1 MFETEGEAKEN
12 VRIFSVFCFLRAMF
26 VLGLR
31 EGVGFIFS
39 AVGTLNVVNNFDG
52 FCYINFI
59 FNYIILLFS
68 LFLSSFFSECFFKH
82 LL

>member
-1 MFETEGEAKEN
+1 MLCSKTEGEAKEN

-39 AVGTLNVVNNFDG
+39 AVGTLNLVNNFDS
-52 FCYINFI
+52 FC
-59 FNYIILLFS
+59 
-68 LFLSSFFSECFFKH
+68 
-82 LL
+82 